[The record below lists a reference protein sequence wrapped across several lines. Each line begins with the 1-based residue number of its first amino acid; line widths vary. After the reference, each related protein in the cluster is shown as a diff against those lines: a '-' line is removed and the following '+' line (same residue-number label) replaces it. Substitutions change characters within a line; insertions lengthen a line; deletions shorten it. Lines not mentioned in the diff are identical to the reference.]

1 MKFYFAAAR
10 VILVA
15 LSLLVAFTIIGG
27 IVIIAVSLLRGYFD
41 LDRILAIL
49 GVFGGIPLW
58 VVVSILWRWVNKKL
72 R

>member
-27 IVIIAVSLLRGYFD
+27 IALIAFPLLSKYFD
-41 LDRILAIL
+41 LDRILAVL
-49 GVFGGIPLW
+49 GVFGGIPVW
-58 VVVSILWRWVNKKL
+58 VLVSILWRWVNKRL